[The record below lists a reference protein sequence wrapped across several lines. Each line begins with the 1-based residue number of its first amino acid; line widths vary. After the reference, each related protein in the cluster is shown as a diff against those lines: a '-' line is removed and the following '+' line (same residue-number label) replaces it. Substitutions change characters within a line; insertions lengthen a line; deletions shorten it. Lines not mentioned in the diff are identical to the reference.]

1 MKMTWP
7 RWIAAVYGVILIA
20 IGVQSYFFPS
30 GKPSIISLIASGLM
44 GVAVLGLVKLS
55 LSMPRPGYIGI
66 LFISVVAGGRFVS
79 KMGDGFYPAQFVV
92 LISVV
97 TAGALLAGHM
107 MAMKAKKSETTA
119 SE

>member
-7 RWIAAVYGVILIA
+7 RWIATVYGVVLIL

-30 GKPSIISLIASGLM
+30 GKPSVISLIASGLM

-66 LFISVVAGGRFVS
+66 LFVSLVAGGRFVS

-92 LISVV
+92 IISGL
-97 TAGALLAGHM
+97 TACSLVAGHLLT
-107 MAMKAKKSETTA
+107 MKAKKSDETT